1 MNDLPSIRHS
11 NFCTVV
17 WQQLICWLVS
27 LVSPPRYLL
36 DIHSQRTLESLP
48 IHKGRRLHDRQY
60 VIWCI
65 FGYDDGHNRWQ
76 TSRLVVG
83 AEIQKNCY
91 FEAHKYY
98 FSCQLGFIWCCYFM
112 LHFRLPHKP
121 MVWVYLYSILFSDL
135 SHLLHK
141 DIWHPHS
148 SSGTSTSSF
157 ATTVEPTEF
166 TEHFEYRKA
175 VYSALWVQFS
185 LVLCY
190 LPFIVV
196 EIVIVEA
203 NKRTFPSHLLVTRGI
218 AATLLFFNSTL
229 NPFLYCWKIS
239 EVRQAVKQTIRQALC
254 CPWS

>member
-1 MNDLPSIRHS
+1 MVFVLSRAWDKEKFWVPMRNRALDRRTPRSDALPLSHRDSTMSEVYYEVQMTRVLHTARIS
-11 NFCTVV
+11 NFDSVMF
-17 WQQLICWLVS
+17 LNRIREMVS
-27 LVSPPRYLL
+27 FELDKEMLSAFRSPQKFSLCEKP
-36 DIHSQRTLESLP
+36 ISQ
-48 IHKGRRLHDRQY
+48 
-60 VIWCI
+60 C
-65 FGYDDGHNRWQ
+65 
-76 TSRLVVG
+76 
-83 AEIQKNCY
+83 
-91 FEAHKYY
+91 
-98 FSCQLGFIWCCYFM
+98 
-112 LHFRLPHKP
+112 
-121 MVWVYLYSILFSDL
+121 
-135 SHLLHK
+135 
-141 DIWHPHS
+141 
-148 SSGTSTSSF
+148 
-157 ATTVEPTEF
+157 
-166 TEHFEYRKA
+166 